1 MKRYMKADAILF
13 CCLILAM
20 FILSVNICIM
30 KYSYRTQIQDLQNQL
45 NNQQQSSLIFVEI
58 QREEEEKPTAAEEEE
73 ASNPSLYDQLTSKE
87 IELIELT
94 VQHEVGGFSKE
105 YRRLVAGI
113 IRNRLESPIF
123 PNTIFDVLLAPG
135 QFTDGHYEG
144 VIVDEQT
151 KEAVK
156 EVFSAEASIH
166 SATAYYNPALSAPSS
181 IRWFEESGDVTYLFS
196 YSENSCGITYT
207 TRFFK

>member
-1 MKRYMKADAILF
+1 MKRYLKYDIIIFSCCFVALLIMSIYIIL
-13 CCLILAM
+13 LK
-20 FILSVNICIM
+20 N
-30 KYSYRTQIQDLQNQL
+30 THQIQLQQMQEQL
-45 NNQQQSSLIFVEI
+45 NNQSSTVIYVEI
-58 QREEEEKPTAAEEEE
+58 QKEQEQEEHSETEKETFV
-73 ASNPSLYDQLTSKE
+73 SLYDQLTSKE

-94 VQHEVGGFSKE
+94 VQHEVGSFSKE

-123 PNTIFDVLLAPG
+123 PNTISEVLLAPE
-135 QFTDGHYEG
+135 QFIDGHYEG

-156 EVFSAEASIH
+156 EVFSAETSIH
-166 SATAYYNPALSAPSS
+166 SAIAYYNPALSAPSS

-196 YSENSCGITYT
+196 YAEDNWGTTYT

>member
-1 MKRYMKADAILF
+1 MKRYLKYDIIIFSCCFVVLLIMSIYIIL
-13 CCLILAM
+13 LK
-20 FILSVNICIM
+20 N
-30 KYSYRTQIQDLQNQL
+30 THQIQLQQMQEQL
-45 NNQQQSSLIFVEI
+45 DNQSSTVIYVEI
-58 QREEEEKPTAAEEEE
+58 QKEQEQEKHSETENETFV
-73 ASNPSLYDQLTSKE
+73 SLYDQLTPKE

-94 VQHEVGGFSKE
+94 VQHEVGSFSKE

-123 PNTIFDVLLAPG
+123 PNTISEVLLAPG

-156 EVFSAEASIH
+156 EVFSAEVSIH

-196 YSENSCGITYT
+196 YAEDNWGTTYT
-207 TRFFK
+207 TRFFQ

>member
-1 MKRYMKADAILF
+1 MKRYLKYDIIIFSCCFVVVLIMSIYIIL
-13 CCLILAM
+13 LK
-20 FILSVNICIM
+20 N
-30 KYSYRTQIQDLQNQL
+30 THQIQLQQMQEQL
-45 NNQQQSSLIFVEI
+45 DNQSSTIIYVEI
-58 QREEEEKPTAAEEEE
+58 QKEQEQEKHSETEKETFV
-73 ASNPSLYDQLTSKE
+73 SLYDQLTPKE

-94 VQHEVGGFSKE
+94 VQHEVGSFSKE

-123 PNTIFDVLLAPG
+123 PNTISDVLLAPG

-156 EVFSAEASIH
+156 EVFSAETSIH
-166 SATAYYNPALSAPSS
+166 SATSYYNPALSAPSS

-196 YSENSCGITYT
+196 YAEDNWGTTYT
-207 TRFFK
+207 TRFFQ

>member
-1 MKRYMKADAILF
+1 MKRYLKYDIIIFSCCFVVLLIMSIYIIL
-13 CCLILAM
+13 LK
-20 FILSVNICIM
+20 N
-30 KYSYRTQIQDLQNQL
+30 THQIQLQQMQEQL
-45 NNQQQSSLIFVEI
+45 DNQSSTVIYVEI
-58 QREEEEKPTAAEEEE
+58 QKEQEQEKHSETENETFV
-73 ASNPSLYDQLTSKE
+73 SLYDQLTPKE

-94 VQHEVGGFSKE
+94 VQHEVGSFSKE

-123 PNTIFDVLLAPG
+123 PNTISEVLLAPG

-156 EVFSAEASIH
+156 EVFSAENSIH

-196 YSENSCGITYT
+196 YAEDNWGTTYT
-207 TRFFK
+207 TRFFQ

>member
-1 MKRYMKADAILF
+1 MKRYLKYDIIIFSCCFVVLLIMSIYIIL
-13 CCLILAM
+13 LK
-20 FILSVNICIM
+20 N
-30 KYSYRTQIQDLQNQL
+30 THQIQLQQMQEQL
-45 NNQQQSSLIFVEI
+45 DNQSSTIIYVEI
-58 QREEEEKPTAAEEEE
+58 QKEQEQEKHSETEKETFV
-73 ASNPSLYDQLTSKE
+73 SLYDQLTPKE

-94 VQHEVGGFSKE
+94 VQHEVGSFSKE

-123 PNTIFDVLLAPG
+123 PNTISDVLLAPG

-156 EVFSAEASIH
+156 EVFSAETSIH
-166 SATAYYNPALSAPSS
+166 SATSYYNPALSAPSS

-196 YSENSCGITYT
+196 YAEDNWGTTYT
-207 TRFFK
+207 TRFFQ